1 MSILILIIILYGL
14 NILLVLYGIYKAI
27 TGFRYNR
34 FQKNMR
40 VTDKCLFKTDS
51 CWEPGRITA
60 IFDQT
65 IVIEDE
71 DGDAHGL
78 NRTEVRPYSNI
89 W

>member
-1 MSILILIIILYGL
+1 MTTEHLLLGCLIIVIALFSLWETIRQYS
-14 NILLVLYGIYKAI
+14 Y
-27 TGFRYNR
+27 FR

-65 IVIEDE
+65 IIIEDE
-71 DGDAHGL
+71 NGEAHGL
-78 NRTEVRPYSNI
+78 NRTEVRPFSKI